1 MAIML
6 PMQLLDAILLGLTQG
21 LTEFIPVSS
30 SGHLILVGHF
40 LNFQYSGLAFDTAL
54 DVGTL
59 LALYLFFARDF
70 IELVHDFVVGGPKRR
85 LAGYLAL
92 ATIPGV
98 IAGVLIQKMAESAF
112 RDARLVAINLI
123 WVGVVMYLVDRYSK
137 SKHGMDRV
145 TLPTAL
151 TVGLAQAVAL
161 VPGVSRSGI
170 TITASRAMGFD
181 RVSATRFSFLL
192 SAPIITG
199 ATLKV
204 LVGKEALA
212 GMSAAPLLYAA
223 GIIAAFVS
231 GYLAIKFLLSYLSK
245 HGLGVF
251 AAYRVAVGVIIL
263 LMGLN

>member
-1 MAIML
+1 
-6 PMQLLDAILLGLTQG
+6 MQLLDALILGLTQG

-40 LNFQYSGLAFDTAL
+40 LGFQYSGLAFDTAL

-70 IELVHDFVVGGPKRR
+70 VEMAHDLVKGGPKRQQ
-85 LAGYLAL
+85 AVYIAA
-92 ATIPGV
+92 ATVPGV
-98 IAGVLIQKMAESAF
+98 VIGVLIQHLAETAF
-112 RDARLVAINLI
+112 RSSQLVAINLI
-123 WVGVVMYLVDRYSK
+123 WVGILMWAVDRWSRHELTM
-137 SKHGMDRV
+137 SEV
-145 TLPTAL
+145 TLPRAL
-151 TVGLAQAVAL
+151 TIGVAQALAL

-170 TITASRAMGFD
+170 TITTGRALGLT

-204 LVGKEALA
+204 LVGGDSLHQMA
-212 GMSAAPLLYAA
+212 AAPWLFVV
-223 GIIAAFVS
+223 GIVAAFMS
-231 GYLAIKFLLSYLSK
+231 GYVAIKFLLNYLSK

-251 AAYRVAVGVIIL
+251 AAYRIVVGVVIL
-263 LMGLN
+263 MIGLK